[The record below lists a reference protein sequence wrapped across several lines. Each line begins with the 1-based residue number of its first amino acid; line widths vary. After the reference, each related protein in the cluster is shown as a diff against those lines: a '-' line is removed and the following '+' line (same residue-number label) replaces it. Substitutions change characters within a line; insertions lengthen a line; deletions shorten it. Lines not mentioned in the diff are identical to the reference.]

1 MTALSLEIDTYCP
14 QHPTVATQMRCN
26 KCGRLLCLKCAV
38 QTPVGYRCKE
48 CVYQQQN
55 VYFNAKNHDNLVAL
69 AVSFGVAL
77 VVTPLVALLADS
89 FYYGAFYLA
98 FFTGPLAGSLLAQL
112 IRLVVARRRGRHL
125 RYFVLAGLAA
135 GVLLALALT
144 SATLALGFVL
154 FFELPLL
161 IFLFLA
167 LTTLYQLLR

>member
-1 MTALSLEIDTYCP
+1 MTAISMEIDTYCP
-14 QHPTVATQMRCN
+14 QHPAVATQMRCN

-55 VYFNAKNHDNLVAL
+55 VYFNAKGHDNLIAL
-69 AVSFGVAL
+69 GISFGLAL
-77 VVTPLVALLADS
+77 VVTPLVALLSDL

-125 RYFVLAGLAA
+125 RYFVLAGLVA
-135 GVLLALALT
+135 G
-144 SATLALGFVL
+144 ATLALTFVSL
-154 FFELPLL
+154 ALGIVFFFDLPLL